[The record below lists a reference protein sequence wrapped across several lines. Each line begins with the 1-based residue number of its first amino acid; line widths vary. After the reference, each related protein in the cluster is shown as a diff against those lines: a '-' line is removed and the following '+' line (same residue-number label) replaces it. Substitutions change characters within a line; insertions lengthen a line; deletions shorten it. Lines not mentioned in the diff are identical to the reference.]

1 MSNMWR
7 ILKRTFNDWSED
19 KAPRLAAALAYYTM
33 FSLAPL
39 LIIAI
44 GIAGL
49 VFGDEAARGEIVTQV
64 RGLLGQSGAEAV
76 EAMIQNASQR
86 DSGLLATVVGIAA
99 LLFGAAG
106 LFGQLQDALN
116 TIWEVKPKPR
126 SGIVALLRE
135 RLLSFGIVI
144 IVAFLLVASLLVS
157 AFIAGA
163 SKYMSGLLPGSDAM
177 WQVVELVVSVGVMTG
192 IFALMF
198 KYLPDAVIS
207 WRDVGVGALITAV
220 LFTVGKFLIG
230 LYLGRSSVSSAFGA
244 GGSVVIVMVW
254 VYYTAQII
262 LFGAEF
268 TQVWADESGSRV
280 VPTPNAEPVTPEA
293 RAQEGMTPSTDRT
306 REEKRP
312 PSRASAGRRG

>member
-1 MSNMWR
+1 MRGAWR
-7 ILKRTFNDWSED
+7 FLKQTFSDWSED

-64 RGLLGQSGAEAV
+64 RGLVGQSGAEAI
-76 EAMIQNASQR
+76 EAMIQNASRR
-86 DSGLLATVVGIAA
+86 DAGIAATLVGLGA

-126 SGIVALLRE
+126 SGIVALIRE
-135 RLLSFGIVI
+135 RLMSFGIVI

-163 SKYMSGLLPGSDAM
+163 SKYMSGVLPGSDAA
-177 WQVVELVVSVGVMTG
+177 WQVVELLVSVGVMSG
-192 IFALMF
+192 VFALMF

-220 LFTVGKFLIG
+220 LFTIGKFLIG

-268 TQVWADESGSRV
+268 TQVWANERGSRV
-280 VPTPNAEPVTPEA
+280 VPTPNAEPVTREA
-293 RAQEGMTPSTDRT
+293 RAQQGMTPRADRA
-306 REEKRP
+306 EGDAAP
-312 PSRASAGRRG
+312 PRASAGGRG